1 MNKLIDIK
9 YNLHIFYV
17 NGTQDYLENIDYK
30 VKNNEILICFK
41 SIKKTL
47 HIQLRNVL
55 KYYVSKSKK

>member
-17 NGTQDYLENIDYK
+17 NGTQDYLENIDCELK
-30 VKNNEILICFK
+30 DNEILIYIQK
-41 SIKKTL
+41 GRKTL

-55 KYYVSKSKK
+55 KYYVNKSKK